1 MKLITAVIK
10 PIRLESICSELEK
23 AGFSGVTATEV
34 QGRGAQGGRTEYYR
48 GQEFSVMFRNK
59 IRLEL
64 LVSEPDLERALE
76 IIVNTAKT
84 GENGEIGD
92 GKVDEDELAHI
103 PLLVAAPWVAIA
115 CAASS

>member
-10 PIRLESICSELEK
+10 PIRLESLCSALEK
-23 AGFSGVTATEV
+23 AGFSGVAATVV

-48 GQEFSVMFRNK
+48 GQEFSVMFRTK

-64 LVSEPDLERALE
+64 LVSESDLERALE
-76 IIVNTAKT
+76 IILSTAKT

-92 GKVDEDELAHI
+92 GKV
-103 PLLVAAPWVAIA
+103 WVSSLEQIIRVRTGETGESAI
-115 CAASS
+115 

>member
-10 PIRLESICSELEK
+10 PIRLESLCSALEK

-48 GQEFSVMFRNK
+48 GQEFSVMFRTK

-64 LVSEPDLERALE
+64 LVSESDLERALE
-76 IIVNTAKT
+76 IILSTAKT

-92 GKVDEDELAHI
+92 GKV
-103 PLLVAAPWVAIA
+103 WVSSLEQIIRVRTGETGESAI
-115 CAASS
+115 

>member
-10 PIRLESICSELEK
+10 PIRLESVCSELEK
-23 AGFSGVTATEV
+23 ADFSGVTATEV

-48 GQEFSVMFRNK
+48 GQEFSVKFRTK

-64 LVSEPDLERALE
+64 LVAESDLDRALD
-76 IIVNTAKT
+76 IIVRTAKT

-92 GKVDEDELAHI
+92 GKVWVSSLEQIIRVRTGETGE
-103 PLLVAAPWVAIA
+103 AAI
-115 CAASS
+115 